1 MVRLLFLTLL
11 ATALTGCGGKSY
23 KVDHPV
29 VGPVPPRI
37 PASGRAVAMADD
49 EQQARGQSGEVQ
61 LVSTSS
67 DATKP
72 LEMTDVVATVNGKPI
87 LVASVLGPMRSKV
100 EAIRK
105 QVPPAQFR
113 QIQEQAIRDQLP
125 SHIEQAMMVAVM
137 QTKLKAEQAK
147 AVNTQIDSMFEQELD
162 RMRANMEKQLGR
174 QCTLAD
180 LEADIQRQGMT
191 LAVMRKMFGD
201 KIMAQQY
208 MVGKLENAEPV
219 GRPELLAAYQ
229 ERIKDFSE
237 PPAVKWQQIQVSYRN
252 FGDKA
257 DARQHA
263 EAALGELRQGTPF
276 AEVAKKYSD
285 GPDAANGGIWDWT
298 QYESLLTELQ
308 EPLSKL
314 PPNNP
319 SAIIATSNGLQ
330 IVQVVERREMKS
342 KSFEEVQE
350 KIREEITEA
359 RHKARVEEILKELRA
374 ECVVTTIFD
383 DKDGAS
389 PASPAAN
396 EAADRAFST
405 NSPEGG

>member
-1 MVRLLFLTLL
+1 MLPLGNTAPPTDFHLNCMVRLLFLTIL

-72 LEMTDVVATVNGKPI
+72 FEMTDVVATVNGKPI

-137 QTKLKAEQAK
+137 QVKLKAEQAK
-147 AVNTQIDSMFEQELD
+147 AVSTQIDSMFEQELD
-162 RMRANMEKQLGR
+162 RMRANMEKQQGR

-208 MVGKLENAEPV
+208 MVGKLENAEPIS
-219 GRPELLAAYQ
+219 RPELLAAYQ
-229 ERIKDFSE
+229 ERIKEFSE
-237 PPAVKWQQIQVSYRN
+237 PPAIKSRSRTATSATRPKP
-252 FGDKA
+252 GSTRK
-257 DARQHA
+257 
-263 EAALGELRQGTPF
+263 
-276 AEVAKKYSD
+276 
-285 GPDAANGGIWDWT
+285 
-298 QYESLLTELQ
+298 
-308 EPLSKL
+308 PLSQNSARE
-314 PPNNP
+314 PP
-319 SAIIATSNGLQ
+319 SAKSRRSIPTVLTPRTAASGTGPSTKVSSPNCRSRSPNSRPTSPRQ
-330 IVQVVERREMKS
+330 SSPRRTACRS
-342 KSFEEVQE
+342 CRSWN
-350 KIREEITEA
+350 
-359 RHKARVEEILKELRA
+359 
-374 ECVVTTIFD
+374 
-383 DKDGAS
+383 
-389 PASPAAN
+389 AAK
-396 EAADRAFST
+396 
-405 NSPEGG
+405 